1 MTLICGENK
10 SKTQLIASINGSRR
24 LLMTKKF
31 RVHFYEFRCCRYH
44 KLLNAVRDRCLTFY
58 DKNLSKY
65 CWLVNVYTFGYLAL
79 I

>member
-31 RVHFYEFRCCRYH
+31 RVHFYEFR
-44 KLLNAVRDRCLTFY
+44 
-58 DKNLSKY
+58 
-65 CWLVNVYTFGYLAL
+65 
-79 I
+79 